1 MENGNTP
8 NTGIKAFDRAL
19 AFEQSHLGN
28 PMVQVALLGF
38 AAYGIWTLA
47 NKVMSKGSTA
57 KAK

>member
-1 MENGNTP
+1 MENENTQT
-8 NTGIKAFDRAL
+8 TGVKAIDKAL

-28 PMVQVALLGF
+28 PMVQFALLGF

-47 NKVMSKGSTA
+47 NKMIAK